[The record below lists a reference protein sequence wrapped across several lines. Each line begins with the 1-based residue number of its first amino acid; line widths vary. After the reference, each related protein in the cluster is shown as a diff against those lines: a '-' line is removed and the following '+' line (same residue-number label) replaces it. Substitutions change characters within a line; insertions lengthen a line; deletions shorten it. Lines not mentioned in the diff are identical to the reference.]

1 MVAEFC
7 FKSYLWCR
15 ITMVSLS
22 QCHSIIQCVAQCVIQ
37 KCTVE
42 PVLCLHVCTSLV
54 TMQSRQHVK
63 SLSSWSLPGTAFG
76 LACTLPQ
83 AWNAVLSIGG
93 EKTLSRSCM
102 ILWKTLSLTSFFLSR
117 NKGSTDISVIWVW
130 IFEARHFV
138 AEFVSHWFVI
148 ICVFV
153 CVCVCARCENGF
165 PGVSG
170 RIFCLSE
177 QFTEDFDILI
187 LSDCNDLTQWK
198 RNSDRVAEAVG
209 RCQPHLR
216 KLPTSQQVERKAGSF
231 LQKGQKSDPTWLT
244 R

>member
-1 MVAEFC
+1 
-7 FKSYLWCR
+7 
-15 ITMVSLS
+15 MVSLS

-42 PVLCLHVCTSLV
+42 SVLCLHVCTSLV
-54 TMQSRQHVK
+54 TMQSQQHVK

-93 EKTLSRSCM
+93 EKTLSRSCV

-117 NKGSTDISVIWVW
+117 NKGNTDISVIWVW

-148 ICVFV
+148 IYVF
-153 CVCVCARCENGF
+153 VCVCARCENGC
-165 PGVSG
+165 PGASG
-170 RIFCLSE
+170 RIFCLSA
-177 QFTEDFDILI
+177 QFTEDFDILDFVRLQWLDTVKTEQWQSCRSCRP
-187 LSDCNDLTQWK
+187 LS
-198 RNSDRVAEAVG
+198 A
-209 RCQPHLR
+209 
-216 KLPTSQQVERKAGSF
+216 TSQEAPNFPAGRA
-231 LQKGQKSDPTWLT
+231 KGRQFPADKRAEKRSNLT
-244 R
+244 H

>member
-1 MVAEFC
+1 
-7 FKSYLWCR
+7 
-15 ITMVSLS
+15 MVSLS

-42 PVLCLHVCTSLV
+42 SVLCLHVCTSLV
-54 TMQSRQHVK
+54 TMQSQQHVK

-93 EKTLSRSCM
+93 EKTLSRSCV

-117 NKGSTDISVIWVW
+117 NKGNTDISVIWVW

-148 ICVFV
+148 IYVFV
-153 CVCVCARCENGF
+153 CVCAVWERLSWSLRKNILPLGTIHRRFWYSWFCQIAMTWHSENGTVTEL
-165 PGVSG
+165 PKLSAAVSHISG
-170 RIFCLSE
+170 SSQLPSRSSE
-177 QFTEDFDILI
+177 
-187 LSDCNDLTQWK
+187 
-198 RNSDRVAEAVG
+198 RPAVSC
-209 RCQPHLR
+209 R
-216 KLPTSQQVERKAGSF
+216 
-231 LQKGQKSDPTWLT
+231 
-244 R
+244 

>member
-1 MVAEFC
+1 
-7 FKSYLWCR
+7 
-15 ITMVSLS
+15 MVSLS

-42 PVLCLHVCTSLV
+42 SVLCLHVCTSLV
-54 TMQSRQHVK
+54 TMQSQQHVK

-93 EKTLSRSCM
+93 EKTLSRSCV

-117 NKGSTDISVIWVW
+117 NKGNTDISVIWVW

-148 ICVFV
+148 IYVF
-153 CVCVCARCENGF
+153 CVCVR
-165 PGVSG
+165 GVRTVVLEPQEEYFAS
-170 RIFCLSE
+170 RHNSQKILIF
-177 QFTEDFDILI
+177 LI

-231 LQKGQKSDPTWLT
+231 LQIKGQKSDPTWLT